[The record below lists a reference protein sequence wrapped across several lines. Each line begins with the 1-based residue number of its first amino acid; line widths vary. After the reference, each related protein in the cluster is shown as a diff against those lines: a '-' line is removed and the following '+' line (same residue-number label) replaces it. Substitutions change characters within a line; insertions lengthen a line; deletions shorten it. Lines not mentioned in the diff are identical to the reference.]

1 MDATLGDGCSHTA
14 GCHGPRKDV
23 PREFWRE
30 GWSQPDASVL
40 PTVVLPHRAG
50 APGPPPHP
58 APLAGAAASPGEVD
72 ALLGELAG
80 AVDGVLVGLVLH
92 HLHTLALLALLVTV
106 LADGV
111 ELPYAVLQPQ
121 RPASALPSPAPA
133 PSRQSRCPGWAPLC
147 RANGF
152 PAAPLRGETEARSK
166 GVGRGL
172 PGQPVSPSPAPGLL
186 QHPGEGQMLPS
197 WLFPSVLSA
206 LQCAWRLS
214 AQQATWEPE
223 KTIYI
228 YRERYI

>member
-1 MDATLGDGCSHTA
+1 MQPWEIGAATLQGVID
-14 GCHGPRKDV
+14 PEKDV
-23 PREFWRE
+23 PQEFWRE
-30 GWSQPDASVL
+30 GWSHPDASMF

-80 AVDGVLVGLVLH
+80 TVDGVLVGLVLH

-111 ELPYAVLQPQ
+111 ELPYAVLEPQ

-133 PSRQSRCPGWAPLC
+133 PSQQSRCLGWASLC
-147 RANGF
+147 RANRF

-166 GVGRGL
+166 GVTDPELGS
-172 PGQPVSPSPAPGLL
+172 GQGSPRAPCLTPPAPGLL
-186 QHPGEGQMLPS
+186 QYPGEGQMLPS
-197 WLFPSVLSA
+197 WLFPSV
-206 LQCAWRLS
+206 
-214 AQQATWEPE
+214 
-223 KTIYI
+223 
-228 YRERYI
+228 